1 MRFSEL
7 ELIAI
12 QAEVL
17 FVHNQVGR
25 IKCLN
30 ENGNLKAPRF
40 FLAELVKGI

>member
-1 MRFSEL
+1 MRLSEL

-25 IKCLN
+25 IIVCK
-30 ENGNLKAPRF
+30 
-40 FLAELVKGI
+40 

>member
-7 ELIAI
+7 ELIVI

-25 IKCLN
+25 IKSVN
-30 ENGNLKAPRF
+30 EQGNPKAPRF
-40 FLAELVKGI
+40 FS